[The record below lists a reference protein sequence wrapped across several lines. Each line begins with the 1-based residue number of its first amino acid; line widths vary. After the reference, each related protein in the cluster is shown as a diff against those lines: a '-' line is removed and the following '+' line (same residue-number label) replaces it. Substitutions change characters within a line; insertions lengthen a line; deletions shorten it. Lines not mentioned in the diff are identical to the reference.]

1 MDLRPYQVAAVEGIF
16 AAWQQSDRTLLVL
29 PTGTGKTIVFAH
41 VIRRLV
47 AEGKRCLVLAH
58 RGELLDQA
66 RDKLKASTGL
76 ECAVEKAD
84 LSAERSHYRVTVGS
98 VQTLMR
104 EDRLAR
110 FSPHHYD
117 AIIVDEAHHVLAESY
132 QRILSYFEDAKVL
145 GVTATPDRGDLRNL
159 GECFESI
166 AFEYSLPR
174 AIKDGFLC
182 KISALTIPLKIDL
195 SAVKA
200 TAGDLQPKSLGSIL
214 DPYLEQI
221 ADQMIA
227 HCLDRKTVV
236 FMPLISTSQK
246 MAALLSDRGFAVRE
260 VNGESR
266 DRKEI
271 LGWTNENGEQV
282 PGWWGRSAPGS
293 VLCNSMLLTE
303 GWDSPEVDC
312 VVCLRP
318 TKIRSLYAQI
328 VGRGTRMCEGKKD
341 LLLLDFLWHTGRHE
355 LARPA
360 HLICETD
367 EVADAMISRMDG
379 NAGVELDLEE
389 EKEGAEGDAID
400 AREMALAKQLEALK
414 RRKQKLVDPL
424 QFEMSILDADLA
436 NYEPRIG
443 AELNAPSEGQ
453 RGLLEQAGILPDTIE
468 SAGKAAKILEALD
481 SRRKKGLAT
490 PKQIRLLERRGFS
503 HVGQWSFRAAR
514 SMIDRMAASGWRIP
528 AGVNPREY
536 QPEAS

>member
-1 MDLRPYQVAAVEGIF
+1 
-16 AAWQQSDRTLLVL
+16 
-29 PTGTGKTIVFAH
+29 
-41 VIRRLV
+41 
-47 AEGKRCLVLAH
+47 
-58 RGELLDQA
+58 
-66 RDKLKASTGL
+66 
-76 ECAVEKAD
+76 
-84 LSAERSHYRVTVGS
+84 
-98 VQTLMR
+98 MR

>member
-271 LGWTNENGEQV
+271 LGWTKENGEQV

>member
-271 LGWTNENGEQV
+271 LGWTTENGEPV

>member
-1 MDLRPYQVAAVEGIF
+1 MHLRPYQVAAVEGIF

-227 HCLDRKTVV
+227 HCLDRKTVI

-282 PGWWGRSAPGS
+282 PGWWGRAAPGS

-453 RGLLEQAGILPDTIE
+453 RGRLEQAGILPDTIE
-468 SAGKAAKILEALD
+468 SAGKANKILEALD